1 MSVIQPRSLGFAALI
16 VLSVAVVFHPARLN
30 ADDDTSAKPARK
42 TSVLGGLVR
51 TLLGKAETE
60 EAADPAP
67 IYQAVDTE
75 PSVDD
80 SIATH
85 KQAAVIKIAGKG
97 NEQQLRTF
105 CVNNA
110 GTIYAVVGPDRPYSD
125 VKSTERNN
133 ASEIRVLDS
142 TGKQLDKWSLEFAAQ
157 SIAVAPNGTVVVA
170 GNGRIAKFDP
180 SGKLLLQAD
189 TPHLVNILKNP
200 ESLREEAEGNL
211 EDSKEQ
217 YEAQLKQ
224 VQESVTPLKKELAEL
239 EKKDEADRTSSE
251 IRRIR
256 TVKASIKSMESLNTG
271 NLQYYK
277 QQTQRSVDDIVKDL
291 TTRLKIIN
299 ALAVTDQDVFI
310 ASGIT
315 RGYGY
320 AIWRTNFDF
329 EGGKQIVTGLSGCCG
344 QMDIRCCDDGVYV
357 AENSRKRVLHYDRD
371 GKKLAQ
377 FGEGDRNGS
386 TGAKFG
392 GCCNP
397 MNLCFGSGGE
407 LLTAESEGYIKRFT
421 KEGSFLG
428 IVGQAKVSGGCKN
441 VAIGT
446 SPDGDKVYF
455 YDRQNSTIVILDK
468 KSGNVKPASATEDA
482 GS

>member
-1 MSVIQPRSLGFAALI
+1 MVASTAL
-16 VLSVAVVFHPARLN
+16 AFHPALLN
-30 ADDDTSAKPARK
+30 AEDDAGAKPARK

-51 TLLGKAETE
+51 TLFGKADPDET
-60 EAADPAP
+60 AAEPAV
-67 IYQAVDTE
+67 IIQAVDTE
-75 PSVDD
+75 PAIDD
-80 SIATH
+80 SLATH
-85 KQAAVIKIAGKG
+85 KQAAVIKISGKG

-110 GTIYAVVGPDRPYSD
+110 GTIYAVVGPDRPYSN
-125 VKSTERNN
+125 VKSSDRHNG
-133 ASEIRVLDS
+133 SEIRVLDS
-142 TGKQLDKWSLEFAAQ
+142 TGKEVEKWSLEFAAQ
-157 SIAVAPNGTVVVA
+157 SIAVSPNGTVVVA
-170 GNGRIAKFDP
+170 GNGRIAKFDAT
-180 SGKLLLQAD
+180 GKLLLQAD
-189 TPHLVNILKNP
+189 APHLVNILKKP

-217 YEAQLKQ
+217 YETQLKQ
-224 VQESVTPLKKELAEL
+224 AEESISPMRKELEEL
-239 EKKDEADRTSSE
+239 EKKDETDRTPAE
-251 IRRIR
+251 TRRIR
-256 TVKASIKSMESLNTG
+256 NVKASIKSSESVNQA

-277 QQTQRSVDDIVKDL
+277 QQTERSVDDIVRDL

-320 AIWRTNFDF
+320 AVWRTNFDF

-357 AENSRKRVLHYDRD
+357 AENSRKRVLRFDRD

-377 FGEGDRNGS
+377 WGEGDRNGS

-468 KSGNVKPASATEDA
+468 KSGI
-482 GS
+482 